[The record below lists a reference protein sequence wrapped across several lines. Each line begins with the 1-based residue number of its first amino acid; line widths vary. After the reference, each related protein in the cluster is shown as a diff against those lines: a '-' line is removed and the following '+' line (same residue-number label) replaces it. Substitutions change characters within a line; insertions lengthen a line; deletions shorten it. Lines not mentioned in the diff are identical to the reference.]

1 MVACSESKPE
11 REHVAVTGYPADLYL
26 ATHAGNPGDV
36 SFYRTLCQG
45 AQSVLE
51 LGCGD
56 ARVLSRLGHPGR
68 RLVGLDLDTGLLEY
82 ARARLGQQRTSKKV
96 ELVEGDMRCFQLGE
110 QFDRI
115 IIPYG
120 GLFCLPDYI
129 ALLEC
134 LGAIHAHLAPGGQ
147 LILDTYAADAF
158 HRQGPI
164 DDSDQRGFSKVAT
177 INVGRV
183 RYDVAERSE
192 WNREQQTLDV
202 CYRYQSATRAPIE
215 AWLPQRYVL
224 ASQLRDAAS
233 AERLEPMN
241 LWGGFDRRPY
251 DPAGSDLMVFRATKP
266 AADPL
271 PSARQ

>member
-36 SFYRTLCQG
+36 SFYRTRCEG

-51 LGCGD
+51 LSCGD
-56 ARVLSRLGHPGR
+56 ARVLSRLDHPGR
-68 RLVGLDLDTGLLEY
+68 RLVGLDHDVGLLEH
-82 ARARLGQQRTSKKV
+82 ARTRLSRQRTV
-96 ELVEGDMRCFQLGE
+96 PPTELVEGDMRRFQLRE

-115 IIPYG
+115 ISPYG
-120 GLFCLPDYI
+120 GLFCLPDDI
-129 ALLEC
+129 ALHDC

-158 HRQGPI
+158 HGQGPT

-202 CYRYQSATRAPIE
+202 CYRYQSATRAAIE

-224 ASQLRDAAS
+224 ASQLRDAAL
-233 AERLEPMN
+233 AEGLEPMN

-271 PSARQ
+271 GRPTQ